1 MLQKLLTPL
10 PFFHI
15 SFLWKTASNVHL
27 KMKTI
32 IFDRNLYILNGIVNC
47 KHSTT
52 TKNFWMNPFSIITK
66 GGEGNLQIFDRM
78 NFDFS
83 LQINGGWRWVEQLF
97 LSLSLWWKNF
107 KCIFRHQQCVQ
118 VWHNSRDWKK
128 NREIPVMNSSRAR
141 SGNRKNFS
149 LANLISQ

>member
-97 LSLSLWWKNF
+97 LSLSDERISSVFFATNNVSRCGTTQEIEKKIEKFLWWTPPEQEAATVR
-107 KCIFRHQQCVQ
+107 IFR
-118 VWHNSRDWKK
+118 WP
-128 NREIPVMNSSRAR
+128 I
-141 SGNRKNFS
+141 
-149 LANLISQ
+149 

>member
-1 MLQKLLTPL
+1 MNDNTRAAKVID
-10 PFFHI
+10 PFAFFSIFHFYEKHQP
-15 SFLWKTASNVHL
+15 SQQHL

-97 LSLSLWWKNF
+97 LSLSLMKEF
-107 KCIFRHQQCVQ
+107 Q
-118 VWHNSRDWKK
+118 VYFSPPTMCPGVAQLKRLKK
-128 NREIPVMNSSRAR
+128 KIE
-141 SGNRKNFS
+141 KF
-149 LANLISQ
+149 L

>member
-83 LQINGGWRWVEQLF
+83 LQINGGWRWVEQLIDERISSVF
-97 LSLSLWWKNF
+97 FATNNVSR
-107 KCIFRHQQCVQ
+107 CG
-118 VWHNSRDWKK
+118 NSRLKK
-128 NREIPVMNSSRAR
+128 KSRNSCDELLPSKKR
-141 SGNRKNFS
+141 
-149 LANLISQ
+149 QP

>member
-1 MLQKLLTPL
+1 MNDNTHAAKVVD
-10 PFFHI
+10 PFAFFPYFI
-15 SFLWKTASNVHL
+15 SMKNSQQHL

-97 LSLSLWWKNF
+97 LSLSLMKEF
-107 KCIFRHQQCVQ
+107 Q
-118 VWHNSRDWKK
+118 VYFSPPTMCPGVAQLKRLKKKSRNSCDELLPSKK
-128 NREIPVMNSSRAR
+128 RQP
-141 SGNRKNFS
+141 
-149 LANLISQ
+149 

>member
-97 LSLSLWWKNF
+97 LSLSLSLMKEF
-107 KCIFRHQQCVQ
+107 Q
-118 VWHNSRDWKK
+118 VYFSPPTMCPGVAQLKRLKKKSRNSCDELLPSKK
-128 NREIPVMNSSRAR
+128 RQP
-141 SGNRKNFS
+141 
-149 LANLISQ
+149 

>member
-1 MLQKLLTPL
+1 MITRAAKVVDPL

-15 SFLWKTASNVHL
+15 LFLWKKHL

-32 IFDRNLYILNGIVNC
+32 IFDRNLHLNGIVNC

-97 LSLSLWWKNF
+97 LSLWWKNF
-107 KCIFRHQQCVQ
+107 KCIFRHQQCAQ

>member
-1 MLQKLLTPL
+1 MNDNTRAAKVID
-10 PFFHI
+10 PFGFFSIFHFYEKHQP
-15 SFLWKTASNVHL
+15 SQQHL
-27 KMKTI
+27 EMKTI

-97 LSLSLWWKNF
+97 LSLSDERISSVFFATNN
-107 KCIFRHQQCVQ
+107 V
-118 VWHNSRDWKK
+118 SRCGTTQEIEKK
-128 NREIPVMNSSRAR
+128 IE
-141 SGNRKNFS
+141 KF
-149 LANLISQ
+149 L

>member
-1 MLQKLLTPL
+1 MNDNTRAAKVID
-10 PFFHI
+10 PFAFFSIFHFYEKHQP
-15 SFLWKTASNVHL
+15 SQQHL

-83 LQINGGWRWVEQLF
+83 LQINGGWRWVEQLIDERISSVF
-97 LSLSLWWKNF
+97 FATNNVSRCGNSRLKKKSRNSCDELLPSSAAVSKNF
-107 KCIFRHQQCVQ
+107 RRPI
-118 VWHNSRDWKK
+118 
-128 NREIPVMNSSRAR
+128 
-141 SGNRKNFS
+141 
-149 LANLISQ
+149 

>member
-1 MLQKLLTPL
+1 
-10 PFFHI
+10 
-15 SFLWKTASNVHL
+15 
-27 KMKTI
+27 MKTI

-97 LSLSLWWKNF
+97 LSLSDERISSVFFATNN
-107 KCIFRHQQCVQ
+107 V
-118 VWHNSRDWKK
+118 SRCGTTLEIEKK
-128 NREIPVMNSSRAR
+128 IE
-141 SGNRKNFS
+141 KF
-149 LANLISQ
+149 L